1 MDIFTQKKFLLW
13 TIALLLVLNVA
24 SLGMLWYQKS
34 LRSGVVPG
42 QRPRGPGAVAR
53 LVERE
58 LNLSEEQKERFD
70 QLRKKHFREASSI
83 QGEINKAKRAILEEV
98 TAPIPDTAKV
108 NRLVRDIGENQSRF
122 ERFLFD
128 HFLAIQLML
137 TPEQMRKFDQ
147 VLHDVTEASRPA
159 GPRGPFPD
167 PQGGPSPDENP
178 EGNPPPAD
186 NPAGGP
192 PPDNMPEPRDRN

>member
-58 LNLSEEQKERFD
+58 FNLSEEQKERFD

-108 NRLVRDIGENQSRF
+108 NRLVRDIGESQGRF
-122 ERFLFD
+122 EQFLFD
-128 HFLAIQLML
+128 HFLAIRLML

-159 GPRGPFPD
+159 GHRGPFPD
-167 PQGGPSPDENP
+167 PQDGPVTGRESGGKPT
-178 EGNPPPAD
+178 
-186 NPAGGP
+186 AGRQ
-192 PPDNMPEPRDRN
+192 PRGRPTTGQHA